1 MSDIFIIR
9 QPVFDRADAIVG
21 YELRFREGADG
32 GDPFA
37 RSYLSGTFDDLRG
50 GLPAYV
56 RCSRQQLVERL
67 FDTADARALIVL
79 LLPELL
85 PAADLPASAGTA
97 MRLLALARNPD
108 TPERELER
116 LLSADPGLTFQ
127 LLRLVNNAA
136 TGMRGVES
144 ISHALR
150 LVGRVAFVRWL
161 ALAFATTRR
170 GSSGADQELVQ
181 QAVHRARFCELVGAS
196 TSRDKGALFLDRKS
210 VV

>member
-9 QPVFDRADAIVG
+9 QPVFDRADATVG

-79 LLPELL
+79 LPPELL
-85 PAADLPASAGTA
+85 PDPETVDAV
-97 MRLLALARNPD
+97 RALARAGIQVGVDDFDDAPGAPASLD
-108 TPERELER
+108 ELLGHVSLAR
-116 LLSADPGLTFQ
+116 ID
-127 LLRLVNNAA
+127 LRAHGPA
-136 TGMRGVES
+136 
-144 ISHALR
+144 
-150 LVGRVAFVRWL
+150 
-161 ALAFATTRR
+161 
-170 GSSGADQELVQ
+170 
-181 QAVHRARFCELVGAS
+181 
-196 TSRDKGALFLDRKS
+196 
-210 VV
+210 